1 MGIKHILSAL
11 VLIAVPGT
19 LATSQP
25 ALGATERASLP
36 DIEDEVMCPTCE
48 VPLNQAFSP
57 QAERQRKFI
66 KGLIKRGRTK
76 EQIKQALVDQFGPD
90 ILALPDTEKRG
101 INWAAYL
108 IPVLAFGAGAGAVA
122 LFLVRRRRSKA
133 LATGEMQPIPPL
145 SAEDTDRLEH
155 DLERYD
161 V

>member
-1 MGIKHILSAL
+1 MGMKRTLSTLMLLA
-11 VLIAVPGT
+11 VLGVPATTPPT
-19 LATSQP
+19 LA
-25 ALGATERASLP
+25 ATERASLA

-66 KGLIKRGRTK
+66 KDLIKRGRTK

-108 IPVLAFGAGAGAVA
+108 IPVLAFVAGAGFVA

-133 LATGEMQPIPPL
+133 LATGELQPVPPL
-145 SAEDTDRLEH
+145 SAADADRLEH